1 MLNQMMDFF
10 NEVIEVLQGFWQWC
24 SETTWQLG
32 SLTFTPLS
40 VFSSGLFVF
49 LGILVFFL
57 VKNLIL

>member
-1 MLNQMMDFF
+1 MIEFF
-10 NEVIEVLQGFWQWC
+10 DNALHVLQGFWAWC

-49 LGILVFFL
+49 LGIVVVLL
-57 VKNLIL
+57 IKNLII

>member
-1 MLNQMMDFF
+1 MIEFF
-10 NEVIEVLQGFWQWC
+10 DNALHVLQGFWSWC

-49 LGILVFFL
+49 LGIVVVLL
-57 VKNLIL
+57 IKNLII